1 MKKHIFFYAICL
13 ALCPCLS
20 ALSLNGQERQN
31 KANHDWTGTDELTL
45 TVGAPLPGP
54 FIDLISTSGIYNAES
69 VRDTD
74 RRLVLP
80 VFGLEYSS
88 NLTTVIG
95 FGAGV
100 YYGYYQTPVSIPQ
113 DGADGLL
120 RTEHSHY
127 MQVMARVRFNWLNR
141 EKVRLYSAVGAG
153 ILLKYDNEVRE
164 DMLPEM
170 PYRWRML
177 PWFDLCAV
185 GVTVGR
191 KLYGN
196 FQVGIMSSGLI
207 TAGIGYRF

>member
-141 EKVRLYSAVGAG
+141 EYFRMYSAVGLGFGLHHSNDCGYVNREMFPLLQLTYFG
-153 ILLKYDNEVRE
+153 IS
-164 DMLPEM
+164 
-170 PYRWRML
+170 
-177 PWFDLCAV
+177 V
-185 GVTVGR
+185 GKKVYGFAECGVGMQ
-191 KLYGN
+191 YT
-196 FQVGIMSSGLI
+196 GIMAGL
-207 TAGIGYRF
+207 GYRF